1 MFCYITAIK
10 SLIAAHGNFSYF
22 HFLASFNITSDI
34 LRTGQTLNVTVWD
47 SCNGDYEISFGDG
60 AKTDVSSPQ
69 KIASYQYASAGI
81 YTIQV
86 TGTSHQS
93 APCQSSAKSV
103 TVRDPI
109 KNMVRN
115 SFFSVKGHVYYGADH
130 EGMIL
135 CTLKNLKLYK
145 NYISVRGRGV
155 NKSIVRRQDVYS
167 AGTFSARSH

>member
-47 SCNGDYEISFGDG
+47 SCNGDYEILFGDG
-60 AKTDVSSPQ
+60 AKTNVSSPQ
-69 KIASYQYASAGI
+69 KIASHQYASAGI

-93 APCQSSAKSV
+93 APCQSSTKSV
-103 TVRDPI
+103 TVRDAI

-115 SFFSVKGHVYYGADH
+115 SFFSVKRTC
-130 EGMIL
+130 IL
-135 CTLKNLKLYK
+135 
-145 NYISVRGRGV
+145 
-155 NKSIVRRQDVYS
+155 RR
-167 AGTFSARSH
+167 

>member
-60 AKTDVSSPQ
+60 AKTNVSSPQ

-93 APCQSSAKSV
+93 APCQSSTKSV

-115 SFFSVKGHVYYGADH
+115 SFFSVKR
-130 EGMIL
+130 
-135 CTLKNLKLYK
+135 T
-145 NYISVRGRGV
+145 YITALIMRE
-155 NKSIVRRQDVYS
+155 
-167 AGTFSARSH
+167 